1 MSELDKQIKAIEDN
15 IETIKS
21 SSLPNGTKSDIL
33 DTLTKL
39 QIEIKEI
46 EPLYDNIDS
55 LKKLL
60 IEPTNKQIAESY
72 RHFDA
77 NSKKSETK
85 NNIFFI
91 ISVIFG
97 LLGIALTILPIIQ
110 TELQQTQTITYS
122 YNDLDQI
129 FYDFDWIRNIKYQ
142 YQKSL
147 SLKSIGFELTSQK
160 FDQLLK
166 LKIIIP
172 DDYLGTIKDVSKED
186 QLIITKQIETLLSS
200 YFGETVEI
208 ALIKYDNSY
217 NGYEFL
223 FSVDKKYLDI
233 IEINQKKND
242 ICAIVIRGNIDSFHE
257 VSYKNINFGK
267 QKEKFISDVCAF
279 VYLLTGTKYC
289 IHLES
294 TIAPKYI
301 RDFYDLYSQA
311 IILVEIK

>member
-77 NSKKSETK
+77 NSKKSERK

-91 ISVIFG
+91 ISFIFG

-110 TELQQTQTITYS
+110 TGLQQTITYS

-129 FYDFDWIRNIKYQ
+129 FYDFDWIRNIKYN

-147 SLKSIGFELTSQK
+147 SVKSIGFELTSQK
-160 FDQLLK
+160 LDQLLK
-166 LKIIIP
+166 LEIIISN
-172 DDYLGTIKDVSKED
+172 DHLSAIKDVSKED

-200 YFGETVEI
+200 YFGESVEI
-208 ALIKYDNSY
+208 TLIKYDNSY
-217 NGYEFL
+217 NEYEFL

-242 ICAIVIRGNIDSFHE
+242 ICAIVIRGNIDSFHK

-301 RDFYDLYSQA
+301 RGFYDLYSQA

>member
-91 ISVIFG
+91 ISFIFG

-110 TELQQTQTITYS
+110 TGLQQTITYS

-129 FYDFDWIRNIKYQ
+129 FYDFDWIRNIKYN

-147 SLKSIGFELTSQK
+147 SVKSIGFELTSQK
-160 FDQLLK
+160 LDQLLK
-166 LKIIIP
+166 LEIIISN
-172 DDYLGTIKDVSKED
+172 DYLSAIKDVSKED

-200 YFGETVEI
+200 YFGESVEI
-208 ALIKYDNSY
+208 TLIKYDNSY

-301 RDFYDLYSQA
+301 RGFYDLYSQA

>member
-15 IETIKS
+15 IETIKF

-77 NSKKSETK
+77 NSKKSERK

-91 ISVIFG
+91 ISFIFG

-110 TELQQTQTITYS
+110 TGLQQTITYS

-129 FYDFDWIRNIKYQ
+129 FYDFDWIRNIKYN

-147 SLKSIGFELTSQK
+147 SVKSIGFELTSQK
-160 FDQLLK
+160 LDQLLK
-166 LKIIIP
+166 LEIIISN
-172 DDYLGTIKDVSKED
+172 DYLSAIKDVSKED

-200 YFGETVEI
+200 YFGESVEI
-208 ALIKYDNSY
+208 TLIKYDNSY

-242 ICAIVIRGNIDSFHE
+242 ICAIVIRGNIDSFHK

-301 RDFYDLYSQA
+301 RGFYDLYSQA

>member
-77 NSKKSETK
+77 NSKKSERK

-91 ISVIFG
+91 ISFIFG

-110 TELQQTQTITYS
+110 TGLQQTITYS

-129 FYDFDWIRNIKYQ
+129 FYDFDWIRNIKYN

-147 SLKSIGFELTSQK
+147 SVKSIGFELTSQK
-160 FDQLLK
+160 LDQLLK
-166 LKIIIP
+166 LEIIISN
-172 DDYLGTIKDVSKED
+172 DYLSAIKDVSKED

-200 YFGETVEI
+200 YFGESVEI
-208 ALIKYDNSY
+208 TLIKYDNSY

-242 ICAIVIRGNIDSFHE
+242 ICAIVIRGNIDSFHK

-301 RDFYDLYSQA
+301 RGFYDVYSQA

>member
-77 NSKKSETK
+77 NSKKSERK

-91 ISVIFG
+91 ISFIFG

-110 TELQQTQTITYS
+110 TGLQQTITYS

-129 FYDFDWIRNIKYQ
+129 FYDFDWIRNIKYN

-147 SLKSIGFELTSQK
+147 SVKSIGFELTSQK
-160 FDQLLK
+160 LDQLLK
-166 LKIIIP
+166 LEIIISN
-172 DDYLGTIKDVSKED
+172 DYLSAIKDVSKED

-200 YFGETVEI
+200 YFGESVEI
-208 ALIKYDNSY
+208 TLIKYDNSY

-223 FSVDKKYLDI
+223 FSVYKKYLDI

-242 ICAIVIRGNIDSFHE
+242 ICAIVIRGNIDSFHK

-301 RDFYDLYSQA
+301 RGFYDVYSQA

>member
-77 NSKKSETK
+77 NSKKSERK

-91 ISVIFG
+91 ISFIFG

-110 TELQQTQTITYS
+110 TGLQQTITYS

-129 FYDFDWIRNIKYQ
+129 FYDFDWIRNIKYN

-147 SLKSIGFELTSQK
+147 SVKSIGFELTSQK
-160 FDQLLK
+160 LDQLLK
-166 LKIIIP
+166 LEIIISN
-172 DDYLGTIKDVSKED
+172 DYLSGIVN
-186 QLIITKQIETLLSS
+186 SS
-200 YFGETVEI
+200 AV
-208 ALIKYDNSY
+208 
-217 NGYEFL
+217 
-223 FSVDKKYLDI
+223 
-233 IEINQKKND
+233 
-242 ICAIVIRGNIDSFHE
+242 
-257 VSYKNINFGK
+257 
-267 QKEKFISDVCAF
+267 
-279 VYLLTGTKYC
+279 
-289 IHLES
+289 
-294 TIAPKYI
+294 PKYPKCI
-301 RDFYDLYSQA
+301 
-311 IILVEIK
+311 

>member
-1 MSELDKQIKAIEDN
+1 MSELDKQIKTIEDN
-15 IETIKS
+15 IEAIKY
-21 SSLPNGTKSDIL
+21 SSLPNGTKNDIL

-39 QIEIKEI
+39 QTEIKEI
-46 EPLYDNIDS
+46 APLYDNIDS

-91 ISVIFG
+91 VSFIFG
-97 LLGIALTILPIIQ
+97 VLGIALTILPIIQ
-110 TELQQTQTITYS
+110 TGLQRTITYS

-129 FYDFDWIRNIKYQ
+129 FYDFDWIRNIKYR

-147 SLKSIGFELTSQK
+147 SLNSIGFELTSQK
-160 FDQLLK
+160 IDQLLK
-166 LKIIIP
+166 LKIIIS
-172 DDYLGTIKDVSKED
+172 DDYLGIIKDISKGD
-186 QLIITKQIETLLSS
+186 QLIITKQVETLLSS
-200 YFGETVEI
+200 YFGESVETV
-208 ALIKYDNSY
+208 LIKYDVLY
-217 NGYEFL
+217 NGYKFL

-242 ICAIVIRGNIDSFHE
+242 ICSIVIRGNIASFHE
-257 VSYKNINFGK
+257 ISYKNINFGK

-279 VYLLTGTKYC
+279 IYLLTGNKYC
-289 IHLES
+289 INLES
-294 TIAPKYI
+294 TITPKYI
-301 RDFYDLYSQA
+301 CDFYNLYSQA
-311 IILVEIK
+311 IILVEVN

>member
-91 ISVIFG
+91 ISFIFG

-110 TELQQTQTITYS
+110 TGLQQTITYS

-129 FYDFDWIRNIKYQ
+129 FYDFDWIRNIKYN

-147 SLKSIGFELTSQK
+147 SVKSIGFELTSQK
-160 FDQLLK
+160 LDQLLK
-166 LKIIIP
+166 LKI
-172 DDYLGTIKDVSKED
+172 
-186 QLIITKQIETLLSS
+186 IETLLSS
-200 YFGETVEI
+200 YFGESVEI
-208 ALIKYDNSY
+208 TLIKYDNSY